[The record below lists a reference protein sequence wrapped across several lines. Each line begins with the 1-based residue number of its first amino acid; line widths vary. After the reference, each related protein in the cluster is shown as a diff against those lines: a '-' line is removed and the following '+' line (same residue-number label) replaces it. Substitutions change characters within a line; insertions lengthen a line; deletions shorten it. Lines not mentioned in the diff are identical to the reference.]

1 MTAAAA
7 TAPALHDRI
16 GPNSITRLAEALS
29 AVEGANTASRLF
41 AGVGL
46 DAYLTDPPEDMVDER
61 EAHALHTALRAAL
74 GTRRAK
80 TLGWIAGQRTADYLL
95 QARIPKAAQVVLKAA
110 PPGLASRLLT
120 ATMASHAWTFAGS
133 GRFSARHG
141 HTTVLSI
148 AACPMCR
155 DQTASE
161 PLCDYYAGTFERLFA
176 RLVHPSARARET
188 HCQAM
193 GDAAC
198 RFEIT
203 WGR

>member
-1 MTAAAA
+1 
-7 TAPALHDRI
+7 
-16 GPNSITRLAEALS
+16 
-29 AVEGANTASRLF
+29 
-41 AGVGL
+41 
-46 DAYLTDPPEDMVDER
+46 
-61 EAHALHTALRAAL
+61 
-74 GTRRAK
+74 
-80 TLGWIAGQRTADYLL
+80 
-95 QARIPKAAQVVLKAA
+95 
-110 PPGLASRLLT
+110 
-120 ATMASHAWTFAGS
+120 MASHAWTFAGS

>member
-1 MTAAAA
+1 MTAVAP
-7 TAPALHDRI
+7 APALPNRI

-29 AVEGANTASRLF
+29 AVEGANTANRLF
-41 AGVGL
+41 TSVGL
-46 DAYLTDPPEDMVDER
+46 GRYLVDPPEDMVDER
-61 EAHALHTALRAAL
+61 ETQALHIALRAAL
-74 GTRRAK
+74 GTQRAR

-110 PPGLASRLLT
+110 PPALASRLLT
-120 ATMASHAWTFAGS
+120 ATMASHAWTFAGG

-141 HTTVLSI
+141 AAAVLSI
-148 AACPMCR
+148 AHCPMCQ
-155 DQTASE
+155 DQRSSE

-198 RFEIT
+198 RFEIR
-203 WGR
+203 WRR